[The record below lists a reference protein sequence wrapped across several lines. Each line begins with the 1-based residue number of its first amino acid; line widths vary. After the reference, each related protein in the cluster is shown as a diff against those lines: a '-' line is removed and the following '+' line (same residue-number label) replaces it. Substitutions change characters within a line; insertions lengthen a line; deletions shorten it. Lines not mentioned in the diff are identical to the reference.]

1 MRRSWIALLVAF
13 GMAGCG
19 GMSDEERFSLTTPG
33 TDDLVVREIEGSAK
47 PPPKKVTP
55 GEVKVI
61 RGWANALRAGRVKQ
75 AADFFAVP
83 STVFDGTN
91 PTRPLPN
98 LNAVRQFNR
107 GLPCG
112 AQLVDAVRGRG
123 WFVIATFRLTD
134 PAAVRR
140 RGQSGAHG
148 VPDREAP
155 HRAVAAPAGP
165 DLAARRQ
172 PDLLAG
178 FALKGTWPF
187 RCKTRASCSVGEP
200 GFGVESCLGV
210 AIRPLDRMLRGIPAR
225 PALSPPYPAAV
236 DVRPSGTA
244 AGGTTC
250 SGPRSRPVF
259 PRAGEGTRT
268 PGLRLTRSL
277 LYQLSYSGA
286 GGRV

>member
-1 MRRSWIALLVAF
+1 MRRSGIALLVAF

-123 WFVIATFRLTD
+123 WFVIATFRLTERTG
-134 PAAVRR
+134 P
-140 RGQSGAHG
+140 GAQPCDG
-148 VPDREAP
+148 E
-155 HRAVAAPAGP
+155 GN
-165 DLAARRQ
+165 LALTAFLIEKRHIVQWLRQ
-172 PDLLAG
+172 PD
-178 FALKGTWPF
+178 P
-187 RCKTRASCSVGEP
+187 
-200 GFGVESCLGV
+200 
-210 AIRPLDRMLRGIPAR
+210 I
-225 PALSPPYPAAV
+225 SPP
-236 DVRPSGTA
+236 DDNQTS
-244 AGGTTC
+244 
-250 SGPRSRPVF
+250 
-259 PRAGEGTRT
+259 
-268 PGLRLTRSL
+268 
-277 LYQLSYSGA
+277 
-286 GGRV
+286 